1 MISSKYR
8 ISKSYFPTILRN
20 PSISGD
26 YFRAVIAPS
35 ISKDLPHF
43 ATIISKKHA
52 KLAVMRNLFRRT
64 VYQVIHDQISQLPV
78 KSIIFVMQ
86 KSIPYEKT
94 ALGRKNTT
102 NKLSDDIKNI
112 LDQVIKKYDKNK

>member
-1 MISSKYR
+1 MISSKYH

-43 ATIISKKHA
+43 AVIISKKHA
-52 KLAVMRNLFRRT
+52 KLAVTRNMFRRT
-64 VYQVIHDQISQLPV
+64 VYQAIHDKINQLPK

-86 KSIPYEKT
+86 KAVTYDKSSQ
-94 ALGRKNTT
+94 GRKNATT
-102 NKLSDDIKNI
+102 QLLNDISGI
-112 LDQVIKKYDKNK
+112 LDQIIKKYGDNS